1 MNDWLS
7 GITDEVAKQML
18 LGVIEKKEKWDRWK
32 TKVKLLQIATA
43 VGGIAFLAYV
53 VFGIVLS
60 PRPASSK
67 VVVFFG
73 ETSHLFLLFLFG
85 TAIFVMNV
93 YQKKCDKAE
102 EEFHALRCEIIQK
115 SADLWR
121 ADDEWKKRHE
131 WFTVLKT
138 KYDIDLFYENS

>member
-7 GITDEVAKQML
+7 GITDEVTKQML
-18 LGVIEKKEKWDRWK
+18 LGVIEKKEKLDQWK
-32 TKVKLLQIATA
+32 TKVKLVQIATI
-43 VGGIAFLAYV
+43 VGSVAFLAYV
-53 VFGIVLS
+53 VWEILLS

-67 VVVFFG
+67 VVAFFG
-73 ETSHLFLLFLFG
+73 ETNHLFFLFLLG
-85 TAIFVMNV
+85 TAIFVMGV

-121 ADDEWKKRHE
+121 TEDEWKKRHE
-131 WFTVLKT
+131 WFTMMKT
-138 KYDIDLFYENS
+138 KYDINLFYENS